1 MIPDSLRTGSHPN
14 TMSTQTIHQL
24 RVREILSRIDTPTRT
39 ALKKLLP
46 STKSLKLPDV
56 ETARYPSAILN
67 ILPENMT
74 YSTLGFIAEDM
85 LRIPSDKITL
95 DGLIASILTNAPSTT
110 ESAIEKVC
118 KSKTTQPFLDCLI
131 ETRRKL
137 EAVARGEI
145 QGETEISSTA
155 VQGHPDART
164 DTQIFE
170 MKLTGLLKDNWYSF
184 LYQVFSYAAIETSVT
199 DIYLVLPLQ
208 KTVWHHSVAD
218 WTNRAA
224 FLDLLNSTS
233 RRLQKNAIADILVGM
248 AIRQEY
254 SIGFHIKKQKTL
266 VKTIHSI
273 EDYSKPY
280 QIFLGGPQSSKL
292 TISPFDLATTSSLI
306 HKHSAQL
313 YVHSQYIINLAH
325 KPTDDTRWNTK
336 LLKKNLAY
344 ASAVGCKGV
353 VVHVGKS
360 TSMAYA
366 DALENMRANITNS
379 LKYASPSCPL
389 LLETPAGQ
397 GTEMLK
403 GVSEFVEFV
412 QSFND
417 PRLRICLD
425 TCHVFACGH
434 SPTEYIDIIAKHA
447 DLLKLIHYNDSAT
460 PCGSCVDRHAMMGT
474 GHIGMDTMHEIAK
487 RCSGLGVPMLIE

>member
-1 MIPDSLRTGSHPN
+1 M
-14 TMSTQTIHQL
+14 
-24 RVREILSRIDTPTRT
+24 DTVTRN
-39 ALKKLLP
+39 AFKKLLP
-46 STKSLKLPDV
+46 SAKTIKVPDV

-67 ILPENMT
+67 ILPDGET
-74 YSTLGFIAEDM
+74 YSKLGFIAEDL
-85 LRIPSDKITL
+85 LRLPIDQITMDAL
-95 DGLIASILTNAPSTT
+95 RKSILNNAPETT
-110 ESAIEKVC
+110 DIEIQKVRQ
-118 KSKTTQPFLDCLI
+118 SKTTQPFLDCLI

-145 QGETEISSTA
+145 HGESEITSTY

-164 DTQIFE
+164 ETQIFE
-170 MKLTGLLKDNWYSF
+170 IKLTGMLKDNWQSF
-184 LYQVFSYAAIETSVT
+184 IYQVFSYAAIDTTVS

-208 KTVWHHSVAD
+208 KAVWHHSVSD
-218 WTNRAA
+218 WKGRAA
-224 FLDLLNSTS
+224 FLNLLNETS
-233 RRLQKNAIADILVGM
+233 QRLQRDAYNDMIVGS
-248 AIRQEY
+248 AIREEFR
-254 SIGFHIKKQKTL
+254 IGFHMKKEKTL

-273 EDYSKPY
+273 PDFSKPY
-280 QIFLGGPQSSKL
+280 QIFLGGPQSSTL
-292 TISPFDLATTSSLI
+292 TLHPIDLAATSSLI
-306 HKHSAQL
+306 HKHNAQL

-325 KPTDDTRWNTK
+325 RPTDDTRWNTK
-336 LLKKNLAY
+336 LLKRNLAY

-360 TSMAYA
+360 TSMAYT
-366 DALENMRANITNS
+366 DALENMRMNIS
-379 LKYASPSCPL
+379 KALKYASPSCPL

-403 GVSEFVEFV
+403 GVSEFIEFV

-434 SPTEYIDIIAKHA
+434 SPIEYIDTVAKHS

-474 GHIGMDTMHEIAK
+474 GHIGMDGMHEIAK
-487 RCSGLGVPMLIE
+487 KCSGLGVPMVIE

>member
-1 MIPDSLRTGSHPN
+1 MMT
-14 TMSTQTIHQL
+14 TQSTQYL
-24 RVREILSRIDTPTRT
+24 RVREILSRIDTTTRT
-39 ALKKLLP
+39 AFKKLLP
-46 STKSLKLPDV
+46 PAKELKLPDV

-67 ILPENMT
+67 ILPEGET

-85 LRIPSDKITL
+85 LRISADHITL
-95 DGLIASILTNAPSTT
+95 DALIASILSNAPSTT
-110 ESAIEKVC
+110 ESALQKVRQ
-118 KSKTTQPFLDCLI
+118 SKTTQPFLDCLI

-137 EAVARGEI
+137 ESVARGEI
-145 QGETEISSTA
+145 RGESEIASVA

-170 MKLTGLLKDNWYSF
+170 MKLTGMLKDNWQSF
-184 LYQVFSYAAIETSVT
+184 LYQVFSYAAIETTVT
-199 DIYLVLPLQ
+199 DVYLVLPLQ

-218 WTNRAA
+218 WKGRAA

-233 RRLQKNAIADILVGM
+233 QRLQSDAITDVLVGNAI
-248 AIRQEY
+248 REEY
-254 SIGFHIKKQKTL
+254 RIGFHIKKQKTL

-273 EDYSKPY
+273 PDFSKPY
-280 QIFLGGPQSSKL
+280 QIFLGGPQTSKL
-292 TISPFDLATTSSLI
+292 TLSPLDLASTSSLI
-306 HKHSAQL
+306 HKHGAQL

-366 DALENMRANITNS
+366 DALENMRVNITNA

-403 GVSEFVEFV
+403 SVSEFIEFV
-412 QSFND
+412 TSFND

-434 SPTEYIDIIAKHA
+434 SPTEYIDTIAKHA

-474 GHIGMDTMHEIAK
+474 GHIGMDGMHEIAK
-487 RCSGLGVPMLIE
+487 KCGGLGVPMLIE